1 MIDLNYTIGA
11 DGQKIL
17 SATGSTI
24 QSASITTS
32 GFPVQITVTGDAEP
46 AGTGWH
52 ELQIYRDS
60 TAIGEIFHIETAS
73 SGLNMTVAMSVID
86 TPVTGTYTYSVKIV
100 RSNGMSARYSE
111 SGQLYMIVEEKVISS
126 NNATNWLRRDINP
139 PTTYYGYNSNMNASD
154 SDTNWSIKKIT
165 VSGTVETVKWTNG
178 SYGHNSIWN
187 NRVESF
193 QTPTGSLGV
202 TCSTSAYSSN
212 NVALDISWNVLA
224 GVDNYQVIV
233 SESGKVYS
241 DGGYVINPNS
251 NFNNDVST
259 IWLNNTSSYTY
270 KQGLYGKTYSITING
285 VNVIGTTS
293 STITVTT

>member
-11 DGQKIL
+11 DGQKTL

-24 QSASITTS
+24 QSSSITTS
-32 GFPVQITVTGDAEP
+32 GFPVQVTITGDAEP
-46 AGTGWH
+46 TGSGWH

-60 TAIGEIFHIETAS
+60 TAIGEVFHIETTT
-73 SGLNMTVAMSVID
+73 GGVNMVVAMSVID
-86 TPVTGTYTYSVKIV
+86 TPVTGTYTYSVKII
-100 RSNGMSARYSE
+100 RSSGMSARYSE
-111 SGQLYMIVEEKVISS
+111 SGQLSMIVEEKVISS
-126 NNATNWLRRDINP
+126 HNATNWLRRDINP
-139 PTTYYGYNSNMNASD
+139 PTTYYGYNSDMNADD

-178 SYGHNSIWN
+178 SYGYNSIWN

-202 TCSTSAYSSN
+202 TCSTLAYNSN
-212 NVALDISWNVLA
+212 NVALNISWNILN
-224 GVDNYQVIV
+224 GVDKYQVVV
-233 SESGKVYS
+233 SESGNVYS
-241 DGGYVINPNS
+241 DGGYVIKSNN
-251 NFNNDVST
+251 NFNNGVAT
-259 IWLNNTSSYTY
+259 ILLNNINTYTY
-270 KQGLYGKTYSITING
+270 KQGLYGKTYSITITG